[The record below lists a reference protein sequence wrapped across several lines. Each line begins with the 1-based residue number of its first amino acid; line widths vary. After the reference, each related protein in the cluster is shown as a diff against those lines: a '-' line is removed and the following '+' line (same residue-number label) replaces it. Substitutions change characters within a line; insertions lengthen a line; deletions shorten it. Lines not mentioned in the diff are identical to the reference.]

1 MSIIEGKIKSNE
13 NNSEN
18 QIDMK
23 NKEIETLKKESISS
37 VKELIK
43 KLLEKS
49 LNNSLLK
56 LESNSINHISSL
68 KVSSKSFNDF
78 SKLINN
84 LIKNVEETKKKKD
97 KGKKSQIMKKNRKST
112 TEQQHLKTRSR
123 TIESNLNKFKNKLA
137 LGNIANNKK
146 TNNNMNNIK
155 KGNLNT
161 KNLGK
166 RTYTT
171 FRLNEDERTKK
182 LKKSQYFGY
191 ITTQNLKKINVKKEP
206 ITPRGR
212 FNTKIKD
219 KDIDKTFTQN
229 NTISLESF
237 TNKVNTKTK
246 NIEYVYEK
254 NNHSNTMIL
263 NRLSDIDERKEK
275 YSINKTKKINKHKE
289 IKQIIYKTDKK
300 SSFIKLNNQLD
311 KATEKKNKV
320 NNNKNQVVKEKEKEE
335 TESQVNEINKIVNN
349 AVNNVNQNLILF
361 SENTKIR
368 RYSIKQD
375 RTPRLLEGK
384 IENNSKSFINAI
396 KDVNIKEIDKKNSK
410 NNIGENN
417 ENNENKETK
426 DSNNISDTKEINETN
441 KHNNILN
448 QNISEKNNNKNTNK
462 NDVSLNNINNYKMIF
477 KVFEKD
483 KNNEILSIKKNRSP
497 PSIKCV
503 NNIFRINNNEIK
515 YNKSFKENIRKI
527 NINENK
533 KKDILEKKKDSNEEY
548 KEFDQNINIIN
559 NKDIIKKIRIK
570 MKEKADKIN
579 IQKQKE
585 NNENELLSETDKN
598 KNIIDNQQINSN
610 EKNNIEQL
618 NNKDSFKKIKENINN
633 FDINNNLTTNKS
645 EKILIKFKI
654 NNNNKSLNKSS
665 KSCKNYFK

>member
-37 VKELIK
+37 AKELIK

-68 KVSSKSFNDF
+68 KASSKSFNDF

-97 KGKKSQIMKKNRKST
+97 KGKKSQIIKKNRKST

-229 NTISLESF
+229 DTIRLESF

-320 NNNKNQVVKEKEKEE
+320 NNNKNQVVKEKEKEKE
-335 TESQVNEINKIVNN
+335 ATESQVNEINKIVNN

-396 KDVNIKEIDKKNSK
+396 KDVNIKEIDKKNSE
-410 NNIGENN
+410 NNISEN
-417 ENNENKETK
+417 K
-426 DSNNISDTKEINETN
+426 DSNNINDTKEINETN
-441 KHNNILN
+441 IHKNLLT

-462 NDVSLNNINNYKMIF
+462 NGVSLNNINNYKMIF
-477 KVFEKD
+477 KIFEKD

-515 YNKSFKENIRKI
+515 YNKSFKENIRNI
-527 NINENK
+527 NINGNK
-533 KKDILEKKKDSNEEY
+533 KKDILEKKKDSNEED

-579 IQKQKE
+579 NQKKKE
-585 NNENELLSETDKN
+585 NSEKELLNNTN
-598 KNIIDNQQINSN
+598 KNLIDNQQIENN
-610 EKNNIEQL
+610 EKNNVIQL

-645 EKILIKFKI
+645 EKKIIKSNII
-654 NNNNKSLNKSS
+654 NSESLNININS